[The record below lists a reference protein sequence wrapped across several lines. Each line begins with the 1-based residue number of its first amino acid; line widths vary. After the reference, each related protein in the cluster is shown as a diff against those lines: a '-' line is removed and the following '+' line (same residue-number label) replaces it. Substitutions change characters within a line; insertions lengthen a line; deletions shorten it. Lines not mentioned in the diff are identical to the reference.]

1 MKENVIAPV
10 AAKGTGTVTQEG
22 GITTKKV
29 EYTFRTLNST
39 DMFLMFK
46 ILGKIGI
53 NELTDCFSRDS
64 VKQLIAKFSN
74 GDDEGTMDGAT
85 TILGISVILEIANVI
100 MCNIGKCEAEIY
112 QLLSNVSGL
121 KVDKIKKL
129 DPATFTEMV
138 IDFIKKEEF
147 TDFIGVVLRSFKLTK

>member
-1 MKENVIAPV
+1 MKDNVIAPV

-22 GITTKKV
+22 DITMKKAV
-29 EYTFRTLNST
+29 YTFRTLNST

-74 GDDEGTMDGAT
+74 GDGEEMDGAT
-85 TILGISVILEIANVI
+85 TILGISVVLEIANVI
-100 MCNIGKCEAEIY
+100 MCNVGRCEAEIY

-121 KVDKIKKL
+121 KVDKIKKF
-129 DPATFTEMV
+129 DPATFAEMV